1 MPDFVGPSYRLQ
13 VRRADVQRSVNL
25 MPVVSDSPGAKA
37 SVYLDSV
44 PGLREFSPGVTEY
57 GALLQEN
64 GAYVLKEDG
73 GFIILEGQ

>member
-1 MPDFVGPSYRLQ
+1 MTAFVGPGYRLQ

-37 SVYLDSV
+37 SVYLDSI
-44 PGLREFSPGVTEY
+44 PGLREFSPGVTAY

-64 GAYVLKEDG
+64 GAYILKEDG
-73 GFIILEGQ
+73 GYIILDAT